1 MTVLHHSDEHVT
13 VWHGDCI
20 EVLRQLPD
28 CSIDAVITDPPYGI
42 RFMGQ
47 AWDGADIS
55 ERQRRGQATS
65 PMPQGVGGPN
75 GGYRSAAAE
84 AGRYDLRANAE
95 FQAWCEAWATEC
107 LRVLRPGGHLA
118 AFGSTRTYHRLTAG
132 IEDAGFEIRDTL
144 AWMFGS
150 GFPKSLD
157 VAKAITGAQTGAG
170 SNSGALRRLAM
181 GDDYEPSGV
190 RGNRDGVTRRSDTGM
205 ADRDI
210 ELTPDAQEWT
220 GWGTALKPG
229 YEPIVLAR
237 KPLAGTVA
245 GNVLAHG
252 TGALNID
259 ACRIGTGDDS
269 EGPRGVDATS
279 ARIDTATDL
288 TPAPGPRGGSPA
300 GRWPANVVLDELAAR
315 VVDQASG
322 DRPAGGNLT
331 GSEPSRPFQDVYGDM
346 DGRRVW
352 ESYADSGGASRFF
365 YTAKAGRDE
374 RPVVDGVAHP
384 TVKPL
389 DLMRWLIRLITPP
402 GGTVLDPFAGSG
414 TTAEAAVI
422 EGFRCTTI
430 EREATYLPLIVHRL
444 TKPTGIQQVLA

>member
-1 MTVLHHSDEHVT
+1 MTRLHHVDDAVT

-20 EVLRQLPD
+20 EVLRTLPD
-28 CSIDAVITDPPYGI
+28 CSIDAVVTDPPYGI
-42 RFMGQ
+42 GFMGK
-47 AWDGADIS
+47 AWDQPGEYGSTKRIGTPGIH
-55 ERQRRGQATS
+55 RRGR
-65 PMPQGVGGPN
+65 G
-75 GGYRSAAAE
+75 RAAE
-84 AGRYDLRANAE
+84 RAGDGGAMDAGRYDFTANAR

-107 LRVLRPGGHLA
+107 LRVLKPGGHLA
-118 AFGSTRTYHRLTAG
+118 AFGSTRTYHRLAAG

-157 VAKAITGAQTGAG
+157 VARAIDRAAG
-170 SNSGALRRLAM
+170 SEGSWRREDHAGRIGARTTPGALLGQTDSRSPDNPEGLRHV
-181 GDDYEPSGV
+181 YEPAEAG
-190 RGNRDGVTRRSDTGM
+190 
-205 ADRDI
+205 APW
-210 ELTPDAQEWT
+210 E
-220 GWGTALKPG
+220 GWGTALKPA

-237 KPLAGTVA
+237 KPLRGTVA
-245 GNVLAHG
+245 ANVLAHG

-259 ACRIGTGDDS
+259 ASRIEANGRPLISGDGGGPSVGVYGDVLHGSRNLGT
-269 EGPRGVDATS
+269 
-279 ARIDTATDL
+279 TDQ
-288 TPAPGPRGGSPA
+288 
-300 GRWPANVVLDELAAR
+300 GRWPANVLLDEDAAR
-315 VVDQASG
+315 LVDHASG
-322 DRPAGGNLT
+322 ERPAGGNLT

-352 ESYADSGGASRFF
+352 ESYADTGGASRFF

-389 DLMRWLIRLITPP
+389 DLMQWLIRLITPP
-402 GGTVLDPFAGSG
+402 GGRVLDPFAGSG
-414 TTAEAAVI
+414 TTAEACVI